1 MFWKLVISGIATKTK
16 FLFKKSFIQA
26 VIGDEAIIHEE
37 MEKRQKFV
45 STLTRNPKLQF
56 LEDITNNFSHEREIG
71 RGSFGVVYKVCL
83 AYIFILY

>member
-1 MFWKLVISGIATKTK
+1 MFWKLVISGIVTKPK

-26 VIGDEAIIHEE
+26 VISDEAIIHEE

-45 STLTRNPKLQF
+45 STLTRNPKLQV

-83 AYIFILY
+83 TYIFILY

>member
-1 MFWKLVISGIATKTK
+1 VETDPKKRPTIGEIIVKLTDKGT
-16 FLFKKSFIQA
+16 

-37 MEKRQKFV
+37 MDKRQKFV

-83 AYIFILY
+83 TYIFILY